1 MPASF
6 ASIAS
11 PTRGMTFNTLRS
23 ATALVA
29 VTCALTAVTASK
41 SWAADTS
48 VASGRI
54 VPSPLYGVT
63 MDDISRLSDI
73 TTSLSKLPKMPTTRI
88 VFDEN
93 VAPSYYRNAAV
104 AINKVSYVMGEIL
117 DSYYVKTVTVPG
129 YIDRTKQYLNALS
142 DVVDIWE
149 VGNEINGEWLGTN
162 ADVVAKMEGAYDL
175 VKSQNKTAAL
185 TLYYNQDCWSKKSNE
200 MFTWANTNVPYRMKQ
215 GLDYVL
221 ISYYEAD
228 CNNLKPDWP
237 TVFHKLALMF
247 PNSKIGFGEVGSTS
261 RTGKA
266 AYLTRYYTM
275 KINEPK
281 YVGGHFWWYGRQDFV
296 PYTKS
301 MWNTLN
307 SAISATP

>member
-6 ASIAS
+6 ALFAT

-29 VTCALTAVTASK
+29 VTCAFSAITASK
-41 SWAADTS
+41 SWADTS

-237 TVFHKLALMF
+237 TVFHKLAVMF
-247 PNSKIGFGEVGSTS
+247 PNSKIGFGEVGSAS

-266 AYLTRYYTM
+266 EYLTRYYNM

-281 YVGGHFWWYGRQDFV
+281 YVGGHFWWYARQDMV
-296 PYTKS
+296 PYTKPLWS
-301 MWNTLN
+301 TLN
-307 SAISATP
+307 SAILAK

>member
-6 ASIAS
+6 ALFAT

-29 VTCALTAVTASK
+29 VTCAFSAITASK
-41 SWAADTS
+41 SWADTS

-117 DSYYVKTVTVPG
+117 DSFYVKTVTVPG

-149 VGNEINGEWLGTN
+149 IGNEINGEWLGTN

-185 TLYYNQDCWSKKSNE
+185 TLYYNQDCWSRKSNE

-237 TVFHKLALMF
+237 TVFKKLAVMF
-247 PNSKIGFGEVGSTS
+247 PNSKIGFSEVGSTS

-281 YVGGHFWWYGRQDFV
+281 YVGGYFWWYGRQDFV

-301 MWNTLN
+301 MWSTLN